1 MSRAVVKAQVCQ
13 ADEEVSALDVV
24 DEDVDGRLIFGN
36 SVVILRDISP
46 TLDSNSSVASLKVSD
61 HSNLLG

>member
-1 MSRAVVKAQVCQ
+1 MSRAVIKAKVCQ

-36 SVVILRDISP
+36 SVILRDISP

>member
-1 MSRAVVKAQVCQ
+1 MSRAVIKAQVCQ

-36 SVVILRDISP
+36 SVILRDISP